1 MAIQKQKAL
10 RHTLISQVG
19 KLMPRGTKLLI
30 QQNRN
35 SRARMQDSSLLFCWL
50 LFSQNYLGSSKKESL
65 SDKQKTEPMKQECLH
80 PKPKVF
86 MFWLKMINSAS
97 NY

>member
-86 MFWLKMINSAS
+86 MFWLKMTNSAS